1 VIGISDKSVVGDI
14 LICTII
20 GIMIAGI
27 VNYLVTNGIWL
38 DNYIQAGQTVSE
50 LMFIIVV
57 VWVIIGLIVA
67 SARR

>member
-1 VIGISDKSVVGDI
+1 MAGKDVVGDI
-14 LICTII
+14 LVCTII
-20 GIMIAGI
+20 GIFISGI

-50 LMFIIVV
+50 LMVIIVII
-57 VWVIIGLIVA
+57 WVIIGFIVA